1 MKTRSY
7 RKSSKKTISYNEP
20 VRRPL
25 INRIK
30 NINKRKNLKKIYS
43 LINDLKIKIQPKQ
56 LKRKTYNSERVVRR
70 HIVQKKQPK
79 KSQAKILILLERIA
93 KINKNGKSE
102 YIQVSESFLRKKGCS
117 KIEVSMFQ
125 SNNGVPYLR
134 RDSPICRK
142 YNVERVYDKS
152 KGSLHGFRLI
162 GFNNNVYF
170 GRSISK
176 EIRHQILTK
185 YNKKCVWCGSTDR
198 LEVDHKNGRYNS
210 LMNKVDDFQ
219 LLCKSCNDKK
229 RERCKKCKETN
240 ARFDAKD
247 ISKHL
252 YKCSFLQGSCNYNDK
267 QGCKGCFLY
276 DIEEFNKI
284 HDKKC
289 STPATTSYNAFQKRK
304 THEIELIVKE
314 VKPRSKNAPKGI
326 VGRVVTKIVL

>member
-1 MKTRSY
+1 VVNN
-7 RKSSKKTISYNEP
+7 KKC
-20 VRRPL
+20 
-25 INRIK
+25 
-30 NINKRKNLKKIYS
+30 KNLKKRES
-43 LINDLKIKIQPKQ
+43 LIKDKIKIQSKE
-56 LKRKTYNSERVVRR
+56 LKRKAFVSEKLIRKRS
-70 HIVQKKQPK
+70 VQANQPK
-79 KSQAKILILLERIA
+79 KTQARILILLERIV

-102 YIQVSESFLRKKGCS
+102 YIQVNESFLRKKGCS
-117 KIEVSMFQ
+117 KIEVSLFQ

-142 YNVERVYDKS
+142 YNIERVYDKS

-162 GFNNNVYF
+162 GFNNNIYF

-176 EIRHQILTK
+176 EIRHQVLTK

-240 ARFDAKD
+240 TRFDAKD

-252 YKCSFLQGSCNYNDK
+252 YKSSFLHGSCNYNDK

-276 DIEEFNKI
+276 DIEEFNK
-284 HDKKC
+284 C
-289 STPATTSYNAFQKRK
+289 SSSHNVSQNRK
-304 THEIELIVKE
+304 MHHIEFTVKE

-326 VGRVVTKIVL
+326 IGRVVMKQKIIL